1 MRTILQ
7 YQPICTTA
15 GNNNSNNYIYKE
27 KYFESIFQSLPETAR
42 HIGLLTYHFVCF
54 HNYLVG
60 FYRFIFSFLQFNF
73 KNPAYREN
81 AL

>member
-27 KYFESIFQSLPETAR
+27 KYLESIFQSLAETAR
-42 HIGLLTYHFVCF
+42 HRDIVATILTSSS
-54 HNYLVG
+54 L
-60 FYRFIFSFLQFNF
+60 
-73 KNPAYREN
+73 
-81 AL
+81 